1 MNNYPPYSNAN
12 PPGNTPPVP
21 SPYPQTGSQPPAQAT
36 VRLPQGRP
44 WVSYTM
50 IGLCVVVYLLQSLS
64 QQATGNDYLVAFG
77 AKINQ
82 YILAGEFWR
91 FITPL
96 FLHASIIHIAFNMY
110 ALFILGPG
118 LERFYGHKRFLA
130 LYMIGGFAGNVLS
143 FLFLPGA
150 ESIGASTAI
159 FALVAAQGIFIYKN
173 RFLFGSRAR
182 SLLINTLGI
191 VIINFAFGLAPQTN
205 VDNFGHLGGLL
216 SGLAFAWFAGPV
228 FAVSGLGTNLY
239 LEDQTTSSQVVMSG
253 LVVTLI
259 FCMLAAVRFIFP
271 ALNA

>member
-1 MNNYPPYSNAN
+1 MSDYPPYSNTN
-12 PPGNTPPVP
+12 PAGDRPPVP
-21 SPYPQTGSQPPAQAT
+21 GQYPQTGQQPVQSN
-36 VRLPQGRP
+36 VRVPNSRP

-50 IGLCVVVYLLQSLS
+50 IGLCVFVFLLQNLS
-64 QQATGNDYLVAFG
+64 SNFLGNDYLVAFG

-118 LERFYGHKRFLA
+118 LERFYGHGRFLA
-130 LYMIGGFAGNVLS
+130 LYMLGGFAGNVLS
-143 FLFLPGA
+143 FLFLPSA

-159 FALVAAQGIFIYKN
+159 FALVAAQGIFIFKN
-173 RFLFGSRAR
+173 RFLYGSRAR
-182 SLLINTLGI
+182 SLMINTAGI

-216 SGLAFAWFAGPV
+216 GGLAFAWFASPV
-228 FAVSGLGTNLY
+228 FKVEGLTPNLY
-239 LEDQTTSSQVVMSG
+239 LEDQTTSSQAVISG
-253 LVVTLI
+253 LVVALI
-259 FCMLAAVRFIFP
+259 FCMLAAIRFILP
-271 ALNA
+271 GIN